1 MTPEEQQALE
11 DRDWWRDFG
20 AQFGWRLY
28 GFTYRNGATF
38 FTSDQGR
45 IEITGDQ
52 KEAIATTIREAAEA
66 ERLACKEA
74 IEQPEFRIE
83 VPEWLDR
90 RSYMDGH
97 KDGKLSAVRAIEARK
112 EG

>member
-52 KEAIATTIREAAEA
+52 KEAIAAALREAVETERRACAEVA
-66 ERLACKEA
+66 RTRIGDDAGWHPAARNAA
-74 IEQPEFRIE
+74 IAI
-83 VPEWLDR
+83 
-90 RSYMDGH
+90 
-97 KDGKLSAVRAIEARK
+97 AAAIEARK
-112 EG
+112 PD